1 MELAN
6 SVVPERFLNVVASH
20 VVMNLMEIP
29 NLQTPLILGIH
40 GPAGE
45 GKTEQC
51 RHIFEK
57 MGIKADWIFADK
69 FESDKAGE
77 PIRELKDKYI
87 EMSYFNIK
95 TRKEYKERQQFI
107 TGYKLGI
114 LFINDIDQRIGR
126 SDGLIQQTIN
136 TQLLNAFLME
146 VADAPNEV
154 DGIKVSRVPIIVTGN
169 NFLILYNPLKRDG
182 RMEKFEWIP
191 TIEEKALVLRSIF
204 PENSLSDH
212 DIKTLVLEFGSQ
224 KGNDIRQHD
233 KPILSISSFATIR
246 YRLYKQEVVQLIEN
260 VGIENILEF
269 VHAGKHV
276 QYLRH
281 PFTNLDTIRNMAHEL
296 VKDGLLVNHLRS
308 Q

>member
-1 MELAN
+1 MGLVN
-6 SVVPERFLNVVASH
+6 TVVPERFKNLVASH

-51 RHIFEK
+51 RYILEK
-57 MGIKADWIFADK
+57 MGVKADWIFADK

-77 PIRELKDKYI
+77 PIRELKDKYM

-95 TRKEYKERQQFI
+95 NRKDYKEKRMPAN
-107 TGYKLGI
+107 GYKFGA

-126 SDGLIQQTIN
+126 SDALIQQTVN

-154 DGIKVSRVPIIVTGN
+154 DGTKVCRVPIIVTGN
-169 NFLILYNPLKRDG
+169 DFSILYNPLKRDG

-191 TIEEKALVLRSIF
+191 TIEEKAMVLRSIF

-212 DIKTLVLEFGSQ
+212 DIKALVSEFSSSTNRTSHQ
-224 KGNDIRQHD
+224 QD
-233 KPILSISSFATIR
+233 KPTLSISSFATIR
-246 YRLYKQEVVQLIEN
+246 YRLYKHQVVQLVQN

-269 VHAGKHV
+269 VYAGKHI
-276 QYLRH
+276 QQLRH
-281 PFTNLDTIRNMAHEL
+281 PFTSVDAIRNMAHEL
-296 VKDGLLVNHLRS
+296 VQDGLLVNHLRS
-308 Q
+308 